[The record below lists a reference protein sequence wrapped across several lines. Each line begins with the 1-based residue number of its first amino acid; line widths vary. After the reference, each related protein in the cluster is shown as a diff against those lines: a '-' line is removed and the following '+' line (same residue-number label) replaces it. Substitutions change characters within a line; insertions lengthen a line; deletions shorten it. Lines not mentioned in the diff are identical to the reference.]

1 MTATASRKRARA
13 ATAPSTA
20 ADDTAPASPAR
31 PTSATSANTE
41 SPARNLRSR
50 TRAGTA
56 PPAPVPVTP
65 KRGAKAATASTPSR
79 ALATP
84 KAKATPSK
92 TAATPSKAAT
102 PTRRRVAKAPST
114 PTPARK
120 RTASARSPTAART
133 PATRR
138 RGKLAQPAEDDESS
152 SSSSS
157 GGDESGSEFDEAKTS
172 DHGDEEE
179 GGSGSDEGSAS
190 ESSDAEPEDEDSD
203 SARPRKRARTASAG
217 PGTPRRRAPA
227 ATRSTPSKRATPV
240 RKKVAR
246 PIPEAAVPFL
256 KRTLAERPTVKTYQ
270 LAKEVL
276 HVSAVPEA
284 LPCRE
289 DEFATLYEMMESAI
303 RDRTG
308 RCLYVSGV
316 PGTGKTATFFEV
328 LRTVQRQ
335 VDAGDLLPFKFVEVN
350 GMKVLDPGQAYSALW
365 AGLAGEKVTI
375 RHAQLLLSK
384 YYAARGIYATLSSS
398 SSGTTSKADAG
409 NTDDEQEDTDQAAP
423 TDAAA
428 ASSSASIMT
437 PTDADPVVV
446 LLLDELDLLV
456 TKRQGVMYNLFEWAQ
471 APRSRLIVV
480 AIANTMDL
488 PERLLTKRVASRL
501 GMERI
506 DFAPYTE
513 PQLVEILRMRLGAS
527 CPVINDNAITFAARK
542 VSTVNGDAR
551 RLLDVTRRAVELAEA
566 AGAAKAPTKIK
577 NSIPVP
583 VDVAHIKHAADEMY
597 ASPAAQLLVALA
609 TSGAVVVQRVA
620 VAVILAAQRRAG
632 VRDVP
637 VREVRDRV
645 RETCTLG
652 SITPVPAEQ
661 DVTRALVALAQG
673 GIVMLDPKMLLVQL
687 NVSEQDVLNAF
698 RKDEQVSKLVKL

>member
-1 MTATASRKRARA
+1 MASTPSRKRTRA
-13 ATAPSTA
+13 ATTPSA
-20 ADDTAPASPAR
+20 ADADTVPAGPAR
-31 PTSATSANTE
+31 PTSTTTTNTE
-41 SPARNLRSR
+41 SPARNLRPR
-50 TRAGTA
+50 TRAATA
-56 PPAPVPVTP
+56 PPVPAPAPP
-65 KRGAKAATASTPSR
+65 KHGAKAATASTPSR
-79 ALATP
+79 ALVTP

-102 PTRRRVAKAPST
+102 PTRRRVTKAPST

-133 PATRR
+133 PAARR
-138 RGKLAQPAEDDESS
+138 RRKAQPVEDDDGDS

-157 GGDESGSEFDEAKTS
+157 GNESASDFDEAKAS
-172 DHGDEEE
+172 DHEGKD
-179 GGSGSDEGSAS
+179 GGSGNEET
-190 ESSDAEPEDEDSD
+190 ESSDSSDPEPDDDDSD
-203 SARPRKRARTASAG
+203 SARP
-217 PGTPRRRAPA
+217 PGT
-227 ATRSTPSKRATPV
+227 ATARSTPSKRATPV

-270 LAKEVL
+270 QAKEVL

-303 RDRTG
+303 RDRMG

-335 VDAGDLLPFKFVEVN
+335 VEAGDLLPFKFVEVN

-398 SSGTTSKADAG
+398 SDASSKPDA
-409 NTDDEQEDTDQAAP
+409 NNPDDEQEDADQAAAP
-423 TDAAA
+423 TGDA

-437 PTDADPVVV
+437 PTDADPVLV

-527 CPVINDNAITFAARK
+527 CPVVNDNAITFAARK

-551 RLLDVTRRAVELAEA
+551 RLLDVTRRAVELAEV
-566 AGAAKAPTKIK
+566 AGAAKAPKKIK

-583 VDVAHIKHAADEMY
+583 VDVAHIKSAADEMY

-661 DVTRALVALAQG
+661 DVTRALVALAQA
-673 GIVMLDPKMLLVQL
+673 GILMLDPKMVLVQL

>member
-1 MTATASRKRARA
+1 MASIPSRKRMRA
-13 ATAPSTA
+13 AAAPSTA
-20 ADDTAPASPAR
+20 ADNTVPASPAR
-31 PTSATSANTE
+31 PTSTTTTNTE

-50 TRAGTA
+50 TRAATA
-56 PPAPVPVTP
+56 PPTPAPATP
-65 KRGAKAATASTPSR
+65 KRGTKAATPSTQSRAPATPS
-79 ALATP
+79 

-92 TAATPSKAAT
+92 AAS

-120 RTASARSPTAART
+120 RTASARSPAART
-133 PATRR
+133 RVARR
-138 RGKLAQPAEDDESS
+138 RGKSAEDDGESA

-157 GGDESGSEFDEAKTS
+157 GDESGSDFDEAKAS

-179 GGSGSDEGSAS
+179 EGDEESTS
-190 ESSDAEPEDEDSD
+190 ESSNSSDEPDDEDSV
-203 SARPRKRARTASAG
+203 SARPRKRARTARAY
-217 PGTPRRRAPA
+217 PRTPRRRAGA
-227 ATRSTPSKRATPV
+227 AIARSTPSKRATPV
-240 RKKVAR
+240 RKKGTR

-256 KRTLAERPTVKTYQ
+256 KRALAERPTVKTYQ
-270 LAKEVL
+270 QAKEVL

-289 DEFATLYEMMESAI
+289 DEFATLYEMLESAI

-335 VDAGDLLPFKFVEVN
+335 VEAGDLLPFKFVEVN

-398 SSGTTSKADAG
+398 SSGGTASKADSG
-409 NTDDEQEDTDQAAP
+409 NGDDEQEDTDPAEP

-428 ASSSASIMT
+428 PSSSASIMT

-527 CPVINDNAITFAARK
+527 CPVVNDNAITFAARK

-551 RLLDVTRRAVELAEA
+551 RLLDVTRRAVELAEV
-566 AGAAKAPTKIK
+566 AGATKAPTKIK

-583 VDVAHIKHAADEMY
+583 VDVAQIKSAADEMY

-645 RETCTLG
+645 RG
-652 SITPVPAEQ
+652 NVH
-661 DVTRALVALAQG
+661 TRGASRQYR
-673 GIVMLDPKMLLVQL
+673 P
-687 NVSEQDVLNAF
+687 S
-698 RKDEQVSKLVKL
+698 RT